1 MRAAREAVGDALH
14 SVRVDEEY
22 ITEQLSTGQS
32 TSLRRVLG
40 RVRLFLRILLSFL
53 IFSTR
58 NLNAS

>member
-22 ITEQLSTGQS
+22 IVEQLSTGQS